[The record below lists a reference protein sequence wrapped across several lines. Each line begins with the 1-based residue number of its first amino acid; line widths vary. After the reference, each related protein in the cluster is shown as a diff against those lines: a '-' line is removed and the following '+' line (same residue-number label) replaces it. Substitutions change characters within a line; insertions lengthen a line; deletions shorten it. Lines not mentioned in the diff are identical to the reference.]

1 MMEWIVDLFPAIQ
14 DRECGRERRI
24 RLKER
29 VPKDEKGRGNE
40 LRKWE
45 RTITRTR
52 AGSWEKREKQQGRGK

>member
-40 LRKWE
+40 LRN
-45 RTITRTR
+45 
-52 AGSWEKREKQQGRGK
+52 GREP